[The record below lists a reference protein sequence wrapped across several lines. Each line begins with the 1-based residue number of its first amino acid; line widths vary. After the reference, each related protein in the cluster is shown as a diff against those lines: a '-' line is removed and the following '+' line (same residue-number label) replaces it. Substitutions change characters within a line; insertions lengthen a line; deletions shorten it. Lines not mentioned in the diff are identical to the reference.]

1 MNSSLDIIGSYLIG
15 GIVVLGLVGIMFV
28 FNSKS
33 QETKLSQIA
42 QYTSEQIGDIVEH
55 DFNKLG
61 YGVSG
66 NSISSIT
73 DSSIT
78 FLADLNN
85 SQTIDSITYSTLRQ
99 NNNFY
104 LSRKVV
110 EGTTTKQWN
119 TPVKSFDIAGI
130 DTSGNPTYNIANI
143 KGINVKILITKEGF
157 ANSKYGIGAFW
168 QRKFY
173 PPNL

>member
-15 GIVVLGLVGIMFV
+15 GIVVLGLVGVMLV
-28 FNSKS
+28 FNGKN
-33 QETKLSQIA
+33 QETKLSEIA
-42 QYTSEQIGDIVEH
+42 QYTSQQIGDVIEH

-61 YGVSG
+61 YGVPG
-66 NSISSIT
+66 NKIVSIS

-78 FLADLNN
+78 FLADLHNN
-85 SQTIDSITYSTLRQ
+85 QTIDSVTYSTLKQ
-99 NNNFY
+99 NNNYY

-110 EGTTTKQWN
+110 EGAKTKQWN
-119 TPVKSFDIAGI
+119 TQIKNFSIAGI
-130 DTSGNPTYNIANI
+130 DSTGNATYTISNI
-143 KGINVKILITKEGF
+143 KGINIKLLITKEGY
-157 ANSKYGIGAFW
+157 ANSRYGIGAFW

>member
-1 MNSSLDIIGSYLIG
+1 MNQSLDIIASYLIG
-15 GIVVLGLVGIMFV
+15 AVIVLGLVGLMIT
-28 FNSKS
+28 FNNKS
-33 QETKLSQIA
+33 QETKLNEIT
-42 QYTSEQIGDIVEH
+42 QYTSQSLGDVIEY

-66 NSISSIT
+66 NKIVSIS

-78 FLADLNN
+78 FLADLDNN
-85 SQTIDSITYSTLRQ
+85 QTTDSITYSTVRQ
-99 NNNFY
+99 NNNLL

-110 EGTTTKQWN
+110 MGAQYKSWTS
-119 TPVKSFDIAGI
+119 PVKSLNIAGI
-130 DTSGNPTYNIANI
+130 DTAGNSTYNISNI
-143 KGINVKILITKEGF
+143 KGINVRVQLSKEGF
-157 ANSKYGIGAFW
+157 SNSRYAIGAFW